1 MATGTS
7 TALLSCMLAAGQHY
21 NVPPRLLQS
30 IAHVESGYRIDATN
44 TNKNGTVD
52 IGVMQIN
59 STWLPELAKFG
70 IQRQHLFEPCTNIH
84 VGAWI
89 LAQEVARYGYSWEA
103 IGAYNAGPYTSKNR
117 QRKLTQ
123 YRSYATR
130 VLKRWNELLE
140 RERGK

>member
-1 MATGTS
+1 MPTGAS
-7 TALLSCMLAAGQHY
+7 AAIFSCMLAAGQHY

-30 IAHVESGYRIDATN
+30 IAHVESGYRTNAIN

-59 STWLPELAKFG
+59 SMWLPELAKYG
-70 IQRQHLFEPCTNIH
+70 IERQHLFEPCTNIK

-89 LAQEVARYGYSWEA
+89 LSQEVARYGYNWEA
-103 IGAYNAGPYTSKNR
+103 IGAYNAGPYTAKNR
-117 QRKLTQ
+117 HRKLTQ

-130 VLKRWNELLE
+130 VLNRWKQLIE
-140 RERGK
+140 RDGVK